1 MSKSVNPL
9 NPVKIKGGGTSPEG
23 NQHARS
29 SAQGSSVFVHLP
41 TAEQLEKYEEI
52 SPGMADRILAMMEE
66 ENESKMDQVDLQR
79 RRIDMTTTVSL
90 SLIGVAGVGIWLGV
104 FWPVVLLLGLGGMA
118 TFLLREVI
126 RR

>member
-1 MSKSVNPL
+1 MSESVNPL

-52 SPGMADRILAMMEE
+52 SPGMADQILAMMEE
-66 ENESKMDQVDLQR
+66 ENERNMDRIDLQR
-79 RRIDMTTTVSL
+79 RRIDMTTIVSL
-90 SLIGVAGVGIWLGV
+90 SLIGLAGFGIWFEA
-104 FWPVVLLLGLGGMA
+104 FWPVVLLLGLS
-118 TFLLREVI
+118 LI
-126 RR
+126 HI